1 MNTSNSASR
10 RSFLRQLM
18 ASTFASSALI
28 SKAAIRPGTRVVVI
42 GAGVSGLKAAQDLRA
57 AGCIVTVLEGRA
69 RIGGR
74 VHTDRTTFGRPIEL
88 GAQFIHGKAKPNGEQ
103 NPIWA
108 LAQQQGWSSVTYDGS
123 GQTYRAGVPLTN
135 AQDTAFWKLGDDF
148 YTWAIDVQKDIIW
161 GNLGYSVD
169 NAVSAYATARK
180 LTAQQVTDL
189 RAYLASEIENDLA
202 ANINRI
208 SLMTIDEDSE
218 YAVGGDQ
225 QMIDGYDHLPALLA
239 NRLDIRLNCAV
250 KTINYTT
257 KPVRVSTS
265 QGDFFAEHVLVTVP
279 LGVLKKGSIAFN
291 PLLPT
296 AKRTAIARMGVS
308 AFDKVILQFPTR
320 FWPSGNWLTNIEGKS
335 PYATIFS
342 SLEVAAP
349 GSNILIGWQFGN
361 TATIRETLTDSAL
374 LTAVLADLQRIFPGR
389 TLPAPKAT
397 AITRWT
403 ADPFSRGAYSFPV
416 VGSPRS
422 DITALAAPVGTS
434 LFFAGEATN
443 PDYPSTVHGAFL
455 SGQREARNII
465 KAATV

>member
-1 MNTSNSASR
+1 MNTSISASR
-10 RSFLRQLM
+10 RSFLRQLI
-18 ASTFASSALI
+18 ASSFATSALI
-28 SKAAIRPGTRVVVI
+28 SNAAIRPGTRVIVI

-103 NPIWA
+103 NPIWT
-108 LAQQQGWSSVTYDGS
+108 LAQQQRWPTVAYGES
-123 GQTYRAGVPLTN
+123 GQDYRAGVPLTS

-148 YTWAIDVQKDIIW
+148 YTWMIDVQKDVIW
-161 GNLGYSVD
+161 GNVSYSVD
-169 NAVSAYATARK
+169 NAVSAYAAAKK

-218 YAVGGDQ
+218 YAVGGNVQ
-225 QMIDGYDHLPALLA
+225 ITGGYDQLPALLA
-239 NRLDIRLNCAV
+239 SGLDIRLNCTV
-250 KTINYTT
+250 KTVTYTT

-265 QGDFFAEHVLVTVP
+265 QGDFLAEHVLVTVP

-320 FWPSGNWLTNIEGKS
+320 FWPSGNWLINLEGKS
-335 PYATIFS
+335 PWATAFS
-342 SLEVAAP
+342 SLESVAP
-349 GSNILIGWQFGN
+349 GSNILVGWQFGT
-361 TATIRETLTDSAL
+361 TATLREPLTDAAWLSA
-374 LTAVLADLQRIFPGR
+374 VRADLQRVFPGR
-389 TLPAPKAT
+389 TLPAPTAH
-397 AITRWT
+397 AITRWI
-403 ADPFSRGAYSFPV
+403 ADPFSCGAYSFPA

-422 DITALAAPVGTS
+422 DITALATPVGTS

-443 PDYPSTVHGAFL
+443 ADYPSTVHGAFL